1 MKMDLMLNQLL
12 DVLKR
17 ERELY
22 QSMMTV
28 IEIEG
33 KAAVR
38 SELNSI
44 LDAGKEKE
52 QILMK
57 IRLLEEQRIRT
68 VREVAKTLGQPPRD
82 LSLSVISKLVDEPFA
97 TQIKQ
102 SGADLSSVLHNV
114 KEANH
119 KNKQL
124 FEHSLELLRG
134 SFNLLSEL
142 APSDMVYYRTGNIQ
156 RTYQTGKCV
165 NGEI

>member
-1 MKMDLMLNQLL
+1 MNMDLMINQLL
-12 DVLKR
+12 HVLK
-17 ERELY
+17 EENELY

-28 IEIEG
+28 IEKEG

-38 SELNSI
+38 SELSSI
-44 LDAGKEKE
+44 IDAGKEKE

-57 IRLLEEQRIRT
+57 LRRLEEQRIRT
-68 VREVAKTLGQPPRD
+68 VREVAETLGYPPRD
-82 LSLSVISKLVDEPFA
+82 LTLTMISRLVDEPFA
-97 TQIKQ
+97 SQITQ
-102 SGADLSSVLHNV
+102 SGTELSSLLNDIQD
-114 KEANH
+114 ANH